1 MEKLI
6 ASDAVI
12 TGKANMDEFA
22 MGSSCENSA
31 MHPTH
36 NPHGLDRVPGGSSGG
51 SAAAV
56 ATASGV
62 FVRVLLP
69 SALAEAEAGSIGDY
83 IRTLFFSALAEA
95 VATASGTGVST
106 YGSVTMVIEGVNM
119 VAGDE
124 LIIDTEHMTVT
135 LNGANII
142 DRVSDDSAFFKLQ
155 PGENDIIVEGG
166 TTADVKILW
175 KDRWL

>member
-1 MEKLI
+1 MYNRTPYNKTTYNRTTSIVFEWL
-6 ASDAVI
+6 
-12 TGKANMDEFA
+12 
-22 MGSSCENSA
+22 
-31 MHPTH
+31 
-36 NPHGLDRVPGGSSGG
+36 
-51 SAAAV
+51 
-56 ATASGV
+56 ATANAEYRSP
-62 FVRVLLP
+62 LLRP
-69 SALAEAEAGSIGDY
+69 PEAEAGSVGDY

>member
-1 MEKLI
+1 MYNRTPYNKTTYNRTTSIVFEWL
-6 ASDAVI
+6 A
-12 TGKANMDEFA
+12 TANAETDT
-22 MGSSCENSA
+22 SA
-31 MHPTH
+31 TLKIIRY
-36 NPHGLDRVPGGSSGG
+36 LDG
-51 SAAAV
+51 SAEAV

-69 SALAEAEAGSIGDY
+69 
-83 IRTLFFSALAEA
+83 SALAEA

>member
-1 MEKLI
+1 MYNRTPYNKTTYNRTTSIVFEWL
-6 ASDAVI
+6 
-12 TGKANMDEFA
+12 
-22 MGSSCENSA
+22 
-31 MHPTH
+31 
-36 NPHGLDRVPGGSSGG
+36 
-51 SAAAV
+51 
-56 ATASGV
+56 ATANAETDTS
-62 FVRVLLP
+62 
-69 SALAEAEAGSIGDY
+69 EAEAGSVGDY